1 MLLDI
6 KNIIKKSKCNT
17 YQSTF
22 FSRYPLKESIQSES
36 RSRKGLFE
44 GLFPFIACRFN
55 PSDKNVL
62 TKDVDEGGV
71 LFISKLDKEKIHNV
85 NFRGRTPDEKILDM
99 IAYQFEIAYDLT
111 ICPMDNVS
119 ESAGFESCL
128 GVFN

>member
-1 MLLDI
+1 MLDI
-6 KNIIKKSKCNT
+6 KNIKKAKCHNHQSKFYSC
-17 YQSTF
+17 YPSLE
-22 FSRYPLKESIQSES
+22 SRLSES
-36 RSRKGLFE
+36 CSRKGVFE
-44 GLFPFIACRFN
+44 GLVPFIACGFN
-55 PSDKNVL
+55 PSDKNIL

-71 LFISKLDKEKIHNV
+71 LFLSKLDKEKIHNV

-99 IAYQFEIAYDLT
+99 IAYQFEIVYDLA